1 MVAALRQA
9 FSRSPPCSH
18 SPLPFAVVAC
28 GVKHCRNHN
37 SLLWL
42 DYLVD
47 YSVRKAFRV
56 TPANVL
62 ACVPTAMQHRVMGEF
77 VQDVEEFF
85 DKAIAETVAA
95 AVVPGSDLCNV
106 SFCFR
111 S

>member
-1 MVAALRQA
+1 
-9 FSRSPPCSH
+9 
-18 SPLPFAVVAC
+18 VAC
-28 GVKHCRNHN
+28 GVKHRRHHN

-47 YSVRKAFRV
+47 YSIRKAFRV

-62 ACVPTAMQHRVMGEF
+62 AGLPTAMQQRVSGEF
-77 VQDVEEFF
+77 VEDFEKLF

-95 AVVPGSDLCNV
+95 AVVPGSNLYNV
-106 SFCFR
+106 TFCFR